1 MPTRRTFTRWTV
13 TALALCAPFAAPA
26 QTYPE
31 RPIRMIV
38 GFPPGNSTD
47 SVARL
52 IAQKMGEELK
62 QTVFV
67 DNRVGAAGIISH
79 EAVKNS
85 PPDGYTLLMGSSATL
100 AINPTLYRKLPYDPL
115 RDFEPVVTV
124 SKGPL
129 YLVASNTT
137 PVKNFKEFVAYVKG
151 NPGKATYGT
160 GGNGTTQHIAMEML
174 KKALDLDI
182 LHVPYKGS
190 PQMITDIIG
199 GQINFAFDSGPSI
212 VPHVKDGRVRALAV
226 SATQRTLVQPD
237 VPTVAEQGVPG
248 FEAVAWLAIVA
259 PRGTPAAVVQRLNA
273 AANVALKSPE
283 VIAQTSLTGGTL
295 IGGTVTE
302 LSAYM
307 RSELARWGKAVKD
320 SGAQVD

>member
-283 VIAQTSLTGGTL
+283 VIAQTNLTGGTL

>member
-1 MPTRRTFTRWTV
+1 MPTRRTFTGWTAA
-13 TALALCAPFAAPA
+13 ALALSAPFAAPA
-26 QTYPE
+26 QTYPQKT
-31 RPIRMIV
+31 IRMIV

-47 SVARL
+47 NVSRL

-79 EAVKNS
+79 EAAKNS
-85 PPDGYTLLMGSSATL
+85 PPDGYTLLRGSSATL

-129 YLVASNTT
+129 YLVASNMTT
-137 PVKNFKEFVAYVKG
+137 VKNFKEFVAYVKA

-174 KKALDLDI
+174 KKALGLDI

-190 PQMITDIIG
+190 PQMITDLIG
-199 GQINFAFDSGPSI
+199 GQINFAFDAGPSI

-226 SATQRTLVQPD
+226 SATQRTLVLPD
-237 VPTVAEQGVPG
+237 IPTVAEQGLPG

-259 PRGTPAAVVQRLNA
+259 PKGTPAAIVQRLNA
-273 AANVALKSPE
+273 AANVALKSEE
-283 VIAQTSLTGGTL
+283 VIAQTKLTGGTL
-295 IGGTVTE
+295 IGGTVGE
-302 LSAYM
+302 LNSYM
-307 RSELARWGKAVKD
+307 RSEIARWGKAVKD
-320 SGAQVD
+320 SGAEVD

>member
-1 MPTRRTFTRWTV
+1 MPTRRTFTGWTAA
-13 TALALCAPFAAPA
+13 ALALSAPFAAPA
-26 QTYPE
+26 QTYPQKT
-31 RPIRMIV
+31 IRMIV

-47 SVARL
+47 NVSRL

-79 EAVKNS
+79 EAAKNS
-85 PPDGYTLLMGSSATL
+85 PPDGYTLLRGSSATL

-129 YLVASNTT
+129 YLVASNMTT
-137 PVKNFKEFVAYVKG
+137 VKNFKEFVAYVKA

-174 KKALDLDI
+174 KKALGLDI

-190 PQMITDIIG
+190 PQMITDLIG
-199 GQINFAFDSGPSI
+199 GQINFAFDAGPSI

-226 SATQRTLVQPD
+226 SATQRTLVLPD
-237 VPTVAEQGVPG
+237 IPTVAEQGLPG

-259 PRGTPAAVVQRLNA
+259 PKGTPAAIVQRLNA
-273 AANVALKSPE
+273 AANVALKSEE
-283 VIAQTSLTGGTL
+283 VIAQTKLTGGTL
-295 IGGTVTE
+295 IGGTVGE
-302 LSAYM
+302 LNSYM
-307 RSELARWGKAVKD
+307 RSEIARWGKAVKD
-320 SGAQVD
+320 SGTRLD